1 MRYLLV
7 VLFVLVGTNLGN
19 ASISVSVHDVKVKY
33 DKIKTI
39 QGNFIQ
45 SQCSESEGT
54 CQQFEGKFYISKP
67 NFSRMEITSPVKQV
81 IVTDSNNVL
90 IYLVNK
96 KKVYIQPASMSINF
110 FGIFDMFLNDTTNFI
125 MVSQDTN
132 FSALEYKKD
141 SLDQQEVFTELK
153 FYINK
158 KTSLIEKFS
167 FTDMNGN
174 ENTFELSNIKLNPK
188 MGNKLFTLE
197 VPKGTEF
204 IKY

>member
-7 VLFVLVGTNLGN
+7 VLFTLVGANLGN
-19 ASISVSVHDVKVKY
+19 TPNIASVHDVKVKY
-33 DKIKTI
+33 DNIKSI

-54 CQQFEGKFYISKP
+54 CQQFEGKFYIAKP
-67 NFSRMEITSPVKQV
+67 NFSRMEITSPGKQI

-110 FGIFDMFLNDTTNFI
+110 FKIFDMFLNDTTNFI
-125 MVSQDTN
+125 MVNQDTS
-132 FSALEYKKD
+132 FSVLEYKKD
-141 SLDQQEVFTELK
+141 SLDQQEVFTDLK

-158 KTSLIEKFS
+158 KTVLIEKFY
-167 FTDMNGN
+167 FVDMNGN
-174 ENTFELSNIKLNPK
+174 ENTFKLSNIVLNSKLGK
-188 MGNKLFTLE
+188 KLFTLE

>member
-1 MRYLLV
+1 MSLKLIQEYHSRVEEILQYGGSHNETAIRPAFQKLIEQYC
-7 VLFVLVGTNLGN
+7 
-19 ASISVSVHDVKVKY
+19 A
-33 DKIKTI
+33 DKKI
-39 QGNFIQ
+39 
-45 SQCSESEGT
+45 E
-54 CQQFEGKFYISKP
+54 
-67 NFSRMEITSPVKQV
+67 
-81 IVTDSNNVL
+81 L
-90 IYLVNK
+90 ILE
-96 KKVYIQPASMSINF
+96 
-110 FGIFDMFLNDTTNFI
+110 
-125 MVSQDTN
+125 
-132 FSALEYKKD
+132 LEYRTAHGTIVNPDGTLKDAFRQDWGYWESKDKKD